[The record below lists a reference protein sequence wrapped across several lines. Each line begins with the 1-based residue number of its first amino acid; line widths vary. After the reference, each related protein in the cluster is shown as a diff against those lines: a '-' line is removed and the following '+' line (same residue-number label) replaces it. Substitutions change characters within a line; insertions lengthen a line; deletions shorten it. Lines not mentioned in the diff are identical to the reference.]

1 MPSGVARFFMS
12 SPSSA
17 TKHPGTATERVFNS
31 PTDRMFIIY

>member
-1 MPSGVARFFMS
+1 MPSGVARVFTS